1 MRFAILLVLLL
12 ACVAIAYT
20 APVNKR
26 AAATATATV
35 AFSGNVTLTNNTQTQ
50 TLAYR
55 KVTAEAFAVNVDLTV
70 VNFDLGFYL
79 SDAVEVTLRTGQ
91 SSADLVASGFVYLNA
106 DGVYVS
112 YPEAFSAYFDV
123 TTKWTGAASISNTIK
138 HSTTNPAT
146 TLIAVDAVVSAFG
159 GLSGS
164 GGIASIAFLG
174 VSEVTASGT
183 TVKNFNFTDLTYTGS
198 ASVKT
203 DSTGNIQYAQF
214 TATGASGETY
224 TFTTLTSQVVGKL
237 QYGAILTPKSVNVM
251 IEIDNYQY
259 QTATNYLQLS
269 YIAGYAT
276 ANFAGNFSV
285 NGNYI
290 ASGTAPN
297 AAYISTSTQ
306 ASSNGAMTTVTATIN
321 TNINP
326 ATFTQSAKLFGSYFA
341 SVNPSFG
348 AALVTVNLPAGSE
361 TIIYDPTT
369 GFEQPT
375 NSSANLGIS
384 IVSVFI
390 ISLLATYF
398 NL

>member
-1 MRFAILLVLLL
+1 MRSAVIVLLL
-12 ACVAIAYT
+12 ACVAIAYA

-26 AAATATATV
+26 ATATATV
-35 AFSGNVTLTNNTQTQ
+35 AYSGNVTLTNNTQTQ

-55 KVTAEAFAVNVDLTV
+55 SVTAEANAFNL
-70 VNFDLGFYL
+70 NLGPFNLDYGFFL
-79 SDAVEVTLRTGQ
+79 SDALQLTKSPGQ
-91 SSADLVASGFVYLNA
+91 STADLVASGFFYLNA
-106 DGVYVS
+106 VGLTAF
-112 YPEAFSAYFDV
+112 PEAFSGYFSAS
-123 TTKWTGAASISNTIK
+123 TKWGGAASVVATL
-138 HSTTNPAT
+138 TTSLVSGLDLN
-146 TLIAVDAVVSAFG
+146 AVVNAAVNAFG
-159 GLSGS
+159 DLNASTGL
-164 GGIASIAFLG
+164 ASITFYG
-174 VSEVTASGT
+174 ISEVNANGQI
-183 TVKNFNFTDLTYTGS
+183 VKNFTLNNLVYSGTAT
-198 ASVKT
+198 VQT
-203 DSTGNIQYAQF
+203 DSTGNIKYAQF
-214 TATGASGETY
+214 TASGASGETY